1 MKYLGSKKPKQVF
14 LYFQTQRK
22 LFYEIFPFKALVL
35 KLSSLSN
42 ILMLEG
48 LSSNSV
54 LRNIAVPQT
63 EASAV
68 KCVIKFGYALVAG

>member
-1 MKYLGSKKPKQVF
+1 M
-14 LYFQTQRK
+14 
-22 LFYEIFPFKALVL
+22 FPFKALVL

-54 LRNIAVPQT
+54 LRIIANSQT

-68 KCVIKFGYALVAG
+68 